1 MNRLSK
7 RAFLLGASALAGTAV
22 LAACGQ
28 QAGESGGT
36 SPQKTSGPVKVTFW
50 STHPGHPTADEDLVK
65 QYNAGQQ
72 DVQVQY
78 EFQGSYADIANKL
91 TAALQAQQAPDVP
104 LLSDV
109 WWFKFFLQK
118 TLLPLDDYIKQEKID
133 PKDYVDPLINEGTRN
148 GKVYWV
154 PFARST
160 PLFYYNKDLFQKAG
174 VPDRGPKNWDEWLKD
189 YVPKLKSAAPSGKAF
204 ILGDAG
210 SYIAWTFQGVI
221 WQFGGRYS
229 DENFKMMVAEPNG
242 VKAGNLYRDAIKD
255 GWGVR
260 PQSADTE
267 YRTGQTPAYIQ
278 STAGLAASEAAA
290 KDKFQVGTAFLPEGP
305 AGFGCPTGGSG
316 MAILSTVPPDRRL
329 AAMKWIGYA
338 TGTKGTI
345 WWSQNTGYMP
355 VRKSAQASS
364 EMQEFFKQRPNFKTV
379 IDQLPK
385 TRPQDSARV
394 FVPNGDDY
402 IGKALDRIT
411 TGQED
416 VQKVFTELS
425 TQLTNEAQPVIRQ
438 VQALK

>member
-1 MNRLSK
+1 MKTLSK
-7 RAFLLGASALAGTAV
+7 RAFLRSAGALAGTAV
-22 LAACGQ
+22 LAACGG
-28 QAGESGGT
+28 QAGESGTGT

-65 QYNAGQQ
+65 QYNASQQ

-133 PKDYVDPLINEGTRN
+133 TKDYSDPLINEGTRN

-174 VPDRGPKNWDEWLKD
+174 VPDRGPKNWDEWIKD
-189 YVPKLKSAAPSGKAF
+189 YVPKLKPAAPSGKAF

-210 SYIAWTFQGVI
+210 SYIAWTFQGII

-255 GWGVR
+255 GWGTR

-267 YRTGQTPAYIQ
+267 FRTGQSPAYIQ
-278 STAGLAASEAAA
+278 STAS
-290 KDKFQVGTAFLPEGP
+290 
-305 AGFGCPTGGSG
+305 
-316 MAILSTVPPDRRL
+316 R
-329 AAMKWIGYA
+329 
-338 TGTKGTI
+338 
-345 WWSQNTGYMP
+345 
-355 VRKSAQASS
+355 
-364 EMQEFFKQRPNFKTV
+364 
-379 IDQLPK
+379 
-385 TRPQDSARV
+385 
-394 FVPNGDDY
+394 
-402 IGKALDRIT
+402 
-411 TGQED
+411 
-416 VQKVFTELS
+416 
-425 TQLTNEAQPVIRQ
+425 
-438 VQALK
+438 